1 VARILVAGTTESLGG
16 RALAER
22 IAAAIAAD
30 GHDAALLGATPLP
43 EVREADAVVCLLDG
57 PVPPPAAVAAAATA
71 HALGKPALAL
81 HTHPLGDAM
90 ATLFTQTASV
100 HDEADIGG
108 PLAAFYAHVRPF
120 AGRLVRDQVPRLV
133 REAGHAVRF
142 REAAPDERPR
152 YLKRKIAEEAQELLA
167 ATDGGEERE
176 EAADLLEAL
185 EALLLARSI
194 GREDLKLV
202 KDAKRKRRGGFERG
216 FVVESTTTADQPG
229 DDVPTWPLEAPMAV
243 PTPAPQPVSQEYV
256 YEVQD
261 GVTNL
266 PPLPGQEPPA
276 ARSFADDSSMP
287 LFPSKEAIQAAAP
300 SAPTPPPA
308 QRRSSLWNLGVKG
321 ERQAIPDP
329 EPEDPD
335 RIEPAVRDI

>member
-1 VARILVAGTTESLGG
+1 MARILVAGTTESLGG
-16 RALAER
+16 RDLAER
-22 IAAAIAAD
+22 VAARVRAD

-90 ATLFTQTASV
+90 ATLFTQSAGV
-100 HDEADIGG
+100 HDESDLAG

-152 YLKRKIAEEAQELLA
+152 YLKRKLVEEAQELLEA
-167 ATDGGEERE
+167 GDPGEERE

-185 EALLLARSI
+185 EALLVARGIS
-194 GREDLKLV
+194 REDLRLV
-202 KDAKRKRRGGFERG
+202 KEGKRRRRGGFERG
-216 FVVESTTTADQPG
+216 FVVESAGAGEAAETVEPTDEPRNPG
-229 DDVPTWPLEAPMAV
+229 IRGSGFPGFLDSAVGPSGPAAVQDDAPLSFSAMRAAAA
-243 PTPAPQPVSQEYV
+243 TPQPPS
-256 YEVQD
+256 
-261 GVTNL
+261 
-266 PPLPGQEPPA
+266 PPA
-276 ARSFADDSSMP
+276 A
-287 LFPSKEAIQAAAP
+287 PSRRAA
-300 SAPTPPPA
+300 
-308 QRRSSLWNLGVKG
+308 LWNVGARG
-321 ERQAIPDP
+321 EREAIPDP
-329 EPEDPD
+329 GPEDPEH
-335 RIEPAVRDI
+335 IEPAVRDV